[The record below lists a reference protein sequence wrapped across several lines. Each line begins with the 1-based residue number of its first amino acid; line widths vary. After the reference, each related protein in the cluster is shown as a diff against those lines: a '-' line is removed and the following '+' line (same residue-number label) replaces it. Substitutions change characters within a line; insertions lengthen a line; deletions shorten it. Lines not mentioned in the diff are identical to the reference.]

1 MRTPLFDYQ
10 LAVIGS
16 GPSGQRAA
24 IQAAKLGKSV
34 AIIERARS
42 VGGICVNFGTI
53 PSKTFREAVMHL
65 SGYRERGIYGS
76 SYRVKQDIVIED
88 LLFRVDQV
96 VRSEIDVIRN
106 QMARNRVELIEATA
120 TFVDPHLL
128 ELSTATG
135 HGKRQITAEKI
146 VIACGTE
153 AARDPHIPFDGQRV
167 FTSDDV
173 LGLRRLPRSIIVVG
187 AGVIGVEYASMFAAL
202 GVRVTIVDKRP
213 VLLPFLDHEV
223 SAALTYVLQQSNVTM
238 RLGEEVA
245 DIHIRDELSKP
256 VEVRLKSGKMLHAEA
271 ALYSIGRVGATDRM
285 QLGNAG
291 VKVDDRNR
299 IPVNEHFQS
308 NTEHVYAVGDVIGFP
323 SLASTSYEQGR
334 AASRHAF
341 GLRDDHSGGI
351 GLFPYG
357 IYTVPEISTIGK
369 TEDELTAAGIAY
381 EIGKANYREISRGQ
395 IIGDRTGLLKIIFSP
410 DDRKLLGV
418 HIMGEGASELIHIG
432 QVLMGH
438 NGSIDYFA
446 DAVFNFPT
454 LAECYKTAALD
465 GINRLTV

>member
-1 MRTPLFDYQ
+1 MRTPSFDYQ

-285 QLGNAG
+285 KLGNAG

-308 NTEHVYAVGDVIGFP
+308 NAEHVYAVGDVIGFP

>member
-1 MRTPLFDYQ
+1 MDDRAFDYQ
-10 LAVIGS
+10 LVVIGS

-34 AIIERARS
+34 AIIERARA

-76 SYRVKQDIVIED
+76 SYRVKQEISIED
-88 LLFRVDQV
+88 LLYRVEQV

-106 QMARNRVELIEATA
+106 QMARNRVELIESTA
-120 TFVDPHLL
+120 TLIDAHLI
-128 ELSTATG
+128 ELSTAGG

-146 VIACGTE
+146 VLACGTE
-153 AARDPHIPFDGQRV
+153 AARDSHIPFDGQRV

-173 LGLRRLPRSIIVVG
+173 LKLERLPRSIIVVG

-213 VLLPFLDHEV
+213 VLLPFLDHEI

-245 DIHIRDELSKP
+245 DIHIHEGMSKP
-256 VEVRLKSGKMLHAEA
+256 VEVQLKSGKQLRAEA
-271 ALYSIGRVGATDRM
+271 ALYSIGRVGATDRL
-285 QLGNAG
+285 QLANAG

-308 NTEHVYAVGDVIGFP
+308 NVEHIYAVGDVIGFP

-341 GLRDDHSGGI
+341 GLRDDHQGGI

-369 TEDELTAAGIAY
+369 TEDELTAAGVAY

-410 DDRKLLGV
+410 ENRKLLGV

-432 QVLMGH
+432 QVLMAHG
-438 NGSIDYFA
+438 GSIDYFA

-465 GINRLTV
+465 GINRLSV

>member
-1 MRTPLFDYQ
+1 M
-10 LAVIGS
+10 
-16 GPSGQRAA
+16 
-24 IQAAKLGKSV
+24 
-34 AIIERARS
+34 ER
-42 VGGICVNFGTI
+42 
-53 PSKTFREAVMHL
+53 
-65 SGYRERGIYGS
+65 
-76 SYRVKQDIVIED
+76 
-88 LLFRVDQV
+88 
-96 VRSEIDVIRN
+96 
-106 QMARNRVELIEATA
+106 
-120 TFVDPHLL
+120 
-128 ELSTATG
+128 
-135 HGKRQITAEKI
+135 GKRQITAEKI

-308 NTEHVYAVGDVIGFP
+308 NAEHVYAVGDVIGFP

>member
-1 MRTPLFDYQ
+1 MDDRAFDYQ
-10 LAVIGS
+10 LVVIGS

-34 AIIERARS
+34 AIIERARA

-76 SYRVKQDIVIED
+76 SYRVKQEISIED
-88 LLFRVDQV
+88 LLYRVEQV

-106 QMARNRVELIEATA
+106 QMARNRVELIESTA
-120 TFVDPHLL
+120 TLIDAHLI
-128 ELSTATG
+128 ELSTAGG

-146 VIACGTE
+146 VLACGTE
-153 AARDPHIPFDGQRV
+153 AARDSHIPFDGQRV

-173 LGLRRLPRSIIVVG
+173 LKLERLPRSIIVVG

-213 VLLPFLDHEV
+213 VLLPFLDHEI

-245 DIHIRDELSKP
+245 DIHIHEGMSKP
-256 VEVRLKSGKMLHAEA
+256 VEVQLKSGKQLRAEA
-271 ALYSIGRVGATDRM
+271 ALYSIGRVGATDRL
-285 QLGNAG
+285 QLANAG

-308 NTEHVYAVGDVIGFP
+308 NVDHIYAVGDVIGFP

-341 GLRDDHSGGI
+341 GLRDDHQGGI

-369 TEDELTAAGIAY
+369 TEDELTAAGVAY

-410 DDRKLLGV
+410 ENRKLLGV

-432 QVLMGH
+432 QVLMAHG
-438 NGSIDYFA
+438 GSIDYFA

-465 GINRLTV
+465 GINRLSV

>member
-1 MRTPLFDYQ
+1 MRTPSFDYQ

-308 NTEHVYAVGDVIGFP
+308 NVEHVYAVGDVIGFP

>member
-135 HGKRQITAEKI
+135 HGTRQITAEKI

>member
-1 MRTPLFDYQ
+1 
-10 LAVIGS
+10 
-16 GPSGQRAA
+16 
-24 IQAAKLGKSV
+24 SV
-34 AIIERARS
+34 AIIERARAI
-42 VGGICVNFGTI
+42 GGICVNFGTI

-308 NTEHVYAVGDVIGFP
+308 NAEHVYAVGDVIGFP

>member
-323 SLASTSYEQGR
+323 SLASTSSEQGR

>member
-1 MRTPLFDYQ
+1 MVESAYDYD
-10 LAVIGS
+10 LVVIGS

-34 AIIERARS
+34 AIIERARAI
-42 VGGICVNFGTI
+42 GGICVNFGTI
-53 PSKTFREAVMHL
+53 PSKTFREAVLHL

-76 SYRVKQDIVIED
+76 SYRVKQEITIDD
-88 LLFRVDQV
+88 LLYRVQQV

-120 TFVDPHLL
+120 TFVDAHLL
-128 ELSTATG
+128 ELTTAGG
-135 HGKRQITAEKI
+135 HGKRQITADKI

-153 AARDPHIPFDGQRV
+153 SARDSHIPFDGQRV

-173 LGLRRLPRSIIVVG
+173 LCLERLPRSIIVVG
-187 AGVIGVEYASMFAAL
+187 AGVIGVEYATMFAAL
-202 GVRVTIVDKRP
+202 GVRVTVVDKRP
-213 VLLPFLDHEV
+213 TLLPFLDHEI
-223 SAALTYVLQQSNVTM
+223 SAALTYVVQQSNVTM

-245 DIHIRDELSKP
+245 EIHMLEGVSKP
-256 VEVRLKSGKMLHAEA
+256 VEVRLKSGKVLHAEA
-271 ALYSIGRVGATDRM
+271 ALYSIGRVGATDR
-285 QLGNAG
+285 LRLANAG
-291 VKVDDRNR
+291 VKADDRNR
-299 IPVNEHFQS
+299 IVVNEHFQS
-308 NTEHVYAVGDVIGFP
+308 NVEHIYAVGDVIGFP

-334 AASRHAF
+334 AAARHAF
-341 GLRDDHSGGI
+341 GMRDEHEGGI

-369 TEDELTAAGIAY
+369 SEDELTAAGIAY

-410 DDRKLLGV
+410 ETHEVLGV

-432 QVLMGH
+432 QVLMAHSGK
-438 NGSIDYFA
+438 IDYFA

-465 GINRLTV
+465 GLNRLSV